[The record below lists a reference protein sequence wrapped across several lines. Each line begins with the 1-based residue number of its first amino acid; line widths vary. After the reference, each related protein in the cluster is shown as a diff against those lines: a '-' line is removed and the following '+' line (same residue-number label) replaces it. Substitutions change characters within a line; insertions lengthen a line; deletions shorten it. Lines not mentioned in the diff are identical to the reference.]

1 MTPRT
6 KEVLRASINEYLA
19 NPDQQENYK
28 EIVNNQ
34 LREHENAIKHIGMG
48 LDREY
53 VKAGQIL
60 KRIFKF

>member
-19 NPDQQENYK
+19 NPDKQENYR
-28 EIVNNQ
+28 ETVNKQ
-34 LREHENAIKHIGMG
+34 LQEHENAIKHIGMG
-48 LDREY
+48 LDRDY
-53 VKAGQIL
+53 VKAGQML